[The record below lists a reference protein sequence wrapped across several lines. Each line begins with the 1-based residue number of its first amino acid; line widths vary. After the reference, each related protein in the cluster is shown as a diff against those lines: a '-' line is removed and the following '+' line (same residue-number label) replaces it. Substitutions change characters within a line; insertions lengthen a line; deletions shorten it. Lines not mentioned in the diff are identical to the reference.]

1 MSSPFLKSVEV
12 DFKKPKQ
19 NIKVWRAWHVV
30 CSQLLFRA
38 KGRVVF
44 RMVQMLVSLT
54 WITWKGNGWF
64 VLSWEDLCSRHCWF
78 VQGDLD
84 RVGTTSNQ
92 GLGGSYKTYQR
103 SCSPHQGNCRQEL
116 TSNASS
122 KEPTG
127 LPYGEKK
134 INVWQLPHPKSTND
148 RFQLNQLSKEFFPH
162 ISSLSSKS
170 SPEGTKYR

>member
-1 MSSPFLKSVEV
+1 MRFPFLKSVEV

-19 NIKVWRAWHVV
+19 NIKAWRAWHVI

-38 KGRVVF
+38 KDRAAL

-54 WITWKGNGWF
+54 WITWKGKGCF

-122 KEPTG
+122 KEPTR

-134 INVWQLPHPKSTND
+134 SMFGSCHIQRALMTDFNWTNQV
-148 RFQLNQLSKEFFPH
+148 RNFFPY
-162 ISSLSSKS
+162 ISSLSSKPN
-170 SPEGTKYR
+170 PEGTKYR